1 MAKTKDTP
9 NDADAER
16 LAAEEAERL
25 AAEEAERLAA
35 EEAERLAAAPEK
47 LGPNPTLGEILD
59 YEAAR
64 AARSS

>member
-9 NDADAER
+9 NDAD
-16 LAAEEAERL
+16 
-25 AAEEAERLAA
+25 AERLAA